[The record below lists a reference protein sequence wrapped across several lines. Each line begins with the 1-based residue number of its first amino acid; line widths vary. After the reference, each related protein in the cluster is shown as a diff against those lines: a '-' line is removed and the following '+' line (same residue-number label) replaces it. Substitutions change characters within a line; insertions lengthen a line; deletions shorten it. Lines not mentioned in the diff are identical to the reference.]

1 MTKVTLTLVTMAIV
15 ASLVLGGVVS
25 TGCAG
30 SSDQRVQEL
39 EAAVQELQDVREIQ
53 ELRASYCYYTDTN
66 DWQNISTLFTDD
78 AVCDFGPFGFYDG
91 KEAVIEFFRDLLPAG
106 MSFTLHMTHNP
117 KINVT
122 GDAATGEWYYEVAA
136 NSIDNAASWIGG
148 KYIEQYVK
156 VDGGWKFKEIVAD
169 WYYSTPYEK
178 GWAEEGMI
186 HDPSP

>member
-1 MTKVTLTLVTMAIV
+1 
-15 ASLVLGGVVS
+15 
-25 TGCAG
+25 
-30 SSDQRVQEL
+30 
-39 EAAVQELQDVREIQ
+39 
-53 ELRASYCYYTDTN
+53 
-66 DWQNISTLFTDD
+66 
-78 AVCDFGPFGFYDG
+78 
-91 KEAVIEFFRDLLPAG
+91 